1 MVGGAKMSSQ
11 QHAPENKRCA
21 AADRIPLKVRELARL
36 IRRDWR
42 LTVLVA
48 AVAVFMIVLLSFAIW
63 VLVMIQPVNRRSD
76 ERMLLTVPVGSSLGQ
91 IADRLEQT
99 GLIKSKNAF
108 KIYAKI
114 AGAERNLK
122 AGDYHLSAQM
132 TAGQLL
138 GRLTTGE
145 LSYFTVTFP
154 EGTTIKE
161 IARILAEKG
170 LADAQVFVET
180 VKSADFN
187 NQYSDLTSVAGNPEG
202 FLFPDTYRIAEGT
215 APEAVAAM
223 QIQRFRQIFT
233 PEMQEE
239 AARLKM
245 SVAEVVTLASIIEK
259 EAMLPE
265 ERPIISAVFHNR
277 LRLKRPLESCATVQ
291 YALGYH
297 KAKLTY
303 DDLEIN
309 SPYNTYRN
317 AGLPPAPIA
326 NPGLDSILAALY
338 PAEVGYLYF
347 VAKSDGSHVFSKTYN
362 DHLRAQ
368 RSLK

>member
-1 MVGGAKMSSQ
+1 MLSQ
-11 QHAPENKRCA
+11 QQAPENKRSAIA
-21 AADRIPLKVRELARL
+21 AAVDRIALKIRELVER
-36 IRRDWR
+36 IRMDWR
-42 LTVLVA
+42 LTILA
-48 AVAVFMIVLLSFAIW
+48 AAAAIFVIGLLSFAIW
-63 VLVMIQPVNRRSD
+63 IVVMIQPVNRRSD
-76 ERMLLTVPVGSSLGQ
+76 ERMLLTVPIGSSLGQ
-91 IADRLEQT
+91 IADRLEQS

-108 KIYAKI
+108 KIYVKI
-114 AGAERNLK
+114 AGAERGLK

-132 TAGQLL
+132 TARQLL
-138 GRLTTGE
+138 DRLTTGE

-161 IARILAEKG
+161 LARILAEKG
-170 LADAQVFVET
+170 LVDAQVFVEA
-180 VKSADFN
+180 VQSADFA
-187 NQYSDLTSVAGNPEG
+187 NQYSDLTSGVGTPEG

-215 APEAVAAM
+215 SPEAVATM

-233 PEMQEE
+233 PEMHEE
-239 AARLKM
+239 AQRLKM

-259 EAMLPE
+259 EAMRPE

-297 KAKLTY
+297 KPKLTY
-303 DDLEIN
+303 DDLEID

-338 PAEVGYLYF
+338 PAEVDYLYF
-347 VAKSDGSHVFSKTYN
+347 VAKNDGSHVFSKTYN

-368 RSLK
+368 RGLR

>member
-1 MVGGAKMSSQ
+1 MLLQ
-11 QHAPENKRCA
+11 QQTPEDKRCA
-21 AADRIPLKVRELARL
+21 IAATVDRIALK
-36 IRRDWR
+36 IRKLTKRILMDWR
-42 LTVLVA
+42 LSVLAA
-48 AVAVFMIVLLSFAIW
+48 AVVVFMIGLLSFAIW
-63 VLVMIQPVNRRSD
+63 LVVMIQPVNRRSD

-91 IADRLEQT
+91 IADRLEQS
-99 GLIKSKNAF
+99 GLIKSQNAF
-108 KIYAKI
+108 KIYVQI
-114 AGAERNLK
+114 AGAERGLK

-138 GRLTTGE
+138 DRLTTGE

-161 IARILAEKG
+161 QARILADKG
-170 LADAQVFVET
+170 LMEAPAFVEA
-180 VKSADFN
+180 VQSVGFYD
-187 NQYSDLTSVAGNPEG
+187 QYSDLTSAAENPEG

-215 APEAVAAM
+215 SPEDVAAM

-233 PEMQEE
+233 PEMHED
-239 AARLKM
+239 ARQLKM

-297 KAKLTY
+297 KPKLTY

-338 PAEVGYLYF
+338 PAEVDYLYF
-347 VAKSDGSHVFSKTYN
+347 VAKSDGSHVFTKTYN

-368 RSLK
+368 RNLK

>member
-1 MVGGAKMSSQ
+1 VF
-11 QHAPENKRCA
+11 
-21 AADRIPLKVRELARL
+21 RELVSL
-36 IRRDWR
+36 IRKDWR
-42 LTVLVA
+42 LSVLA
-48 AVAVFMIVLLSFAIW
+48 AALAFFMISLLCFVIW
-63 VLVMIQPVNRRSD
+63 LVVMIQPVNRRSD
-76 ERMLLTVPVGSSLGQ
+76 ERILLTVPVGSSLGH
-91 IADRLEQT
+91 IADLLEQ
-99 GLIKSKNAF
+99 GSLIRSKNAF
-108 KIYAKI
+108 MIYAKI
-114 AGAERNLK
+114 AGVERSLK
-122 AGDYHLSAQM
+122 AGDYHLSTQM
-132 TAGQLL
+132 TAGKLL
-138 GRLTTGE
+138 DRLTTGE

-161 IARILAEKG
+161 LASILADKG
-170 LADAQVFVET
+170 LMEAPAFVEA
-180 VKSADFN
+180 VQSADFFD
-187 NQYSDLTSVAGNPEG
+187 QFSDLTSATGNPEG

-215 APEAVAAM
+215 PPGAVAAM

-233 PEMQEE
+233 PEMHEE
-239 AARLKM
+239 AQRLKM

-297 KAKLTY
+297 KPKLTY

-338 PAEVGYLYF
+338 PAEVDYLYF
-347 VAKSDGSHVFSKTYN
+347 VAKSDGSHVFTKTYN

-368 RSLK
+368 RNLK